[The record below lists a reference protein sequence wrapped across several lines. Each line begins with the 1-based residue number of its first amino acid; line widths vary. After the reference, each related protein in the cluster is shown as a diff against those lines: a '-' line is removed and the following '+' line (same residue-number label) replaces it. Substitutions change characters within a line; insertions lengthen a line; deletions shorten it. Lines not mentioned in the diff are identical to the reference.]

1 MLHVEIEID
10 TVKQKGKPKKT
21 NPVLQEY
28 DVIEYL
34 KICLSSS
41 WQSGKNI
48 AIICM
53 NWIGITNQQSEIIN
67 ST

>member
-1 MLHVEIEID
+1 MLHVEIETD

-21 NPVLQEY
+21 NPVLLED

-41 WQSGKNI
+41 WQSSKNI

-53 NWIGITNQQSEIIN
+53 N
-67 ST
+67 